1 MITTAQ
7 AAEYLDQALGMSL
20 PSFIVQAA
28 VDTIATAEATMVTA
42 GYSAAKQVLVQ
53 SMAVAIVAAG
63 GAPRRIQSQ
72 GAPSGASRSFKNQ
85 DDALSALRRQL
96 DELDDADTVA
106 GLVGSDPCTGTYF
119 AVIEG

>member
-7 AAEYLDQALGMSL
+7 AAEFLDKELGISP
-20 PSFIVQAA
+20 PSYIVQAA
-28 VDTIATAEATMVTA
+28 VDTIATAESAMAAA
-42 GYSAAKQVLVQ
+42 GYTAAKQVLVQ
-53 SMAVAIVAAG
+53 SMAVAIVAAP

-72 GAPSGASRSFKNQ
+72 GAPSGASRSFKNE

-96 DELDDADTVA
+96 AALDTANTV
-106 GLVGSDPCTGTYF
+106 GDLVGPDPCAGTFF